1 MMKKLILFLLALLA
15 LAFLAAGGILYKSH
29 DIAPLVYSPFYPL
42 IGLCFLI
49 AGIIL
54 IIAFVFKWHHNN
66 VPKLDLLKSYFLV
79 LSVMIIMSYIVAPYA
94 EKFLHK
100 LYRKEVKAEI
110 GRRIR
115 GFFSSRPKKEKPTKE
130 QPVEQVAASDKE
142 SKNFVQI

>member
-1 MMKKLILFLLALLA
+1 MKTFMLCLLALFA
-15 LAFLAAGGILYKSH
+15 LAFLGVGGILYKSH

-42 IGLCFLI
+42 IGLCLMI

-54 IIAFVFKWHHNN
+54 LIAFVFKWHHNN

-79 LSVMIIMSYIVAPYA
+79 LGTLIVMSYIVAPFA
-94 EKFLHK
+94 EKYLHQI
-100 LYRKEVKAEI
+100 YRKEVKAEI

-115 GFFSSRPKKEKPTKE
+115 GFFSSRPKKENKAKE
-130 QPVEQVAASDKE
+130 APVEQVAEIEKQ